1 MSTQHKIS
9 IIEDLVEYLN
19 ILFAAC
25 ARINEFTNLLHWSSK
40 QSWILMIDLSERG
53 ETSGSNSV
61 VR

>member
-19 ILFAAC
+19 ILFAVC
-25 ARINEFTNLLHWSSK
+25 ARINEFANLLHGSSK
-40 QSWILMIDLSERG
+40 QSWVWMIDLSERG